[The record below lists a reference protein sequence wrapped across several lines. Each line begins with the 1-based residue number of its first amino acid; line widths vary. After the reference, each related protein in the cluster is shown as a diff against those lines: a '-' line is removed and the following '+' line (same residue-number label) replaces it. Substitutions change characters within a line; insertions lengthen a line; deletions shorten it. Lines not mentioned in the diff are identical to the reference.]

1 MARPILYAMGRSSC
15 SWRVRAVLA
24 WKGIEYESRVV
35 NAFANDNKTEE
46 YRKMNP
52 NQKIPALAID
62 GHVLTQSIAILEYL
76 EETRPERPLL
86 PKDPAKRAAVRAFV
100 DIIGADIQPIQSLS
114 VMREISK
121 DAAPEDQAQ
130 VTQAWCSKWIARGFE
145 ALESLLQETSGKYCF
160 GDELTLA
167 DIYLLPQVTNA
178 RYFSMDLSIY
188 PTLERIAN
196 TLSKE
201 DIFLSTHPST
211 INDGSS

>member
-24 WKGIEYESRVV
+24 WKGIKYESRVV

-121 DAAPEDQAQ
+121 DAAPEDQAK

-167 DIYLLPQVTNA
+167 DIYRLPQVTNA
-178 RYFSMDLSIY
+178 RYFSMDLSVY

>member
-1 MARPILYAMGRSSC
+1 MGRSSC

-24 WKGIEYESRVV
+24 WKGIKYESRVV

-121 DAAPEDQAQ
+121 DAAPEDQAK

-167 DIYLLPQVTNA
+167 DIYRLPQVTNA
-178 RYFSMDLSIY
+178 RYFSMDLSVY